1 MLGSAHKSK
10 KSRCGQLG
18 IEETKKM
25 KRHMRLPARSLSA
38 LLCAIALPIA
48 AAASNYPNHP
58 IKVIVPFA
66 PGGSNDVVMR
76 LISPGLSQQL
86 GQTVIIENRPGGGS
100 IIGMDYV
107 SRAAP
112 DGYTLGVANIS
123 FGSNPFVMAKMPF
136 DARKD
141 FVPISLVALVPLV
154 VVVNPKLPV
163 RSIKELIAYAKEKPG
178 SIDFGTAGNASG
190 PHLGTALFNYMTG
203 TKMTHIPYKSGGEAV
218 ASLMSG
224 ITMLEFATIA
234 SSVQQVKAGRLIPLA
249 VSTRNR
255 DPSLPDVPTVAQAGV
270 PGFEVS
276 DWVGIVAPAGTP
288 KAVVDRVNDAI
299 VKTLAQPQVRDALG
313 RVGTQP
319 VGSTPAELSAFIDK
333 ELSTWQKV
341 VKAANIHID

>member
-1 MLGSAHKSK
+1 MKLS
-10 KSRCGQLG
+10 QLFSG
-18 IEETKKM
+18 
-25 KRHMRLPARSLSA
+25 PLSA
-38 LLCAIALPIA
+38 LLCATGLPLA
-48 AAASNYPNHP
+48 ATAATDYPNHP
-58 IKVIVPFA
+58 IRIIVPFA

-76 LISPGLSQQL
+76 LISPGLSAQL

-141 FVPISLVALVPLV
+141 FAPISLVALVPLV
-154 VVVNPKLPV
+154 VVVNPTLPV
-163 RSIKELIAYAKEKPG
+163 RSIKELIAYAREKPG
-178 SIDFGTAGNASG
+178 AINFGSAGNASG
-190 PHLGTALFNYMTG
+190 PHLGTALFNYMTD

-224 ITMLEFATIA
+224 VTMLEFATIA
-234 SSVQQVKAGRLIPLA
+234 SAVQQVKSGRLIPLA
-249 VSTRNR
+249 VSTANR
-255 DPSLPDVPTVAQAGV
+255 DPSLPDVPTVAEAGV
-270 PGFEVS
+270 AGFAVS
-276 DWVGIVAPAGTP
+276 DWVGLVAPAGTP
-288 KAVVDRVNDAI
+288 KAVIDRVNDAV
-299 VKTLAQPQVRDALG
+299 VKTLAEPRVRDSLA

-319 VGSTPAELSAFIDK
+319 VGSTPAQLDAFVKK
-333 ELSTWQKV
+333 ELATWAKV